1 MELVIIVGGKVKRV
15 VSLFLSAY
23 LNFYMVVAENN
34 KLNANEGTALAQIFC
49 TKCNPTVT
57 QSSKVAE
64 SNESDASEGM
74 IFAQTFAQT

>member
-1 MELVIIVGGKVKRV
+1 MKKIKRE
-15 VSLFLSAY
+15 VSSFLSAY

-34 KLNANEGTALAQIFC
+34 KLNDNEGTALAQIFC

-57 QSSKVAE
+57 QSPKIAE

-74 IFAQTFAQT
+74 IFAQIFVQT